1 MVAYKNKYTTLIL
14 INDEFIY
21 NLNYYIKMN
30 LKRMIYIIICVII
43 QFDILVYAEANFQP
57 YYNPEIKQYNN
68 IISLYNRINKNIDNK
83 ALYYEY
89 IEIVNN
95 YIKNYG
101 KISLNIYNEKNY
113 FFIMQ
118 RLGIAYE
125 KTADVKNAISIYQTL
140 SNEYPSNVNL
150 KKRLLYLYDKTSS
163 CSQAYNAYNQIK
175 LIEPDFKYIYTYCQP
190 KQEKIQNKQ
199 YFDNSNTQYKGS
211 FNNINNQPIK
221 KNDKDKYDWISVYIV
236 FFTFWGW
243 IYYVAF
249 SKGENLEEQANLSS
263 TYSIKYRYKRPI
275 KPEISEFG
283 FDKTSFEK
291 IEKIIKNDT
300 AYKAFI
306 YTIPIISMLV
316 VAILF
321 NAPSLFFPIFYIE
334 PFGLIFALIFYFVS
348 IIALTEIKNKCLKF
362 INKEDI
368 KNYYSYTNAI
378 ALYEEAKER
387 AYWQQRRY
395 WETLS
400 PYDFE
405 TAMGKLFEYLGYNV
419 TVTQK
424 SRDGG
429 IDILIKKG
437 NIIKGV
443 QCKHYTGKVGAK
455 EVRELWGVKDYF
467 KLNNEVH
474 KLDGVIM
481 VALSG
486 VSNAGYEFISRFQE
500 YELWT
505 IDTIMEK
512 SNNASY
518 QYRYD

>member
-1 MVAYKNKYTTLIL
+1 
-14 INDEFIY
+14 
-21 NLNYYIKMN
+21 MN
-30 LKRMIYIIICVII
+30 LIRKLIYIIFCVII
-43 QFDILVYAEANFQP
+43 QFNVFAYAETYSLN
-57 YYNPEIKQYNN
+57 YYNYKIKQYNN
-68 IISLYNRINKNIDNK
+68 IISTYNKINKKIDNQ

-89 IEIVNN
+89 IKIVNN
-95 YIKNYG
+95 YINNYG
-101 KISLNIYNEKNY
+101 KKSLTIHNERIY
-113 FFIMQ
+113 FLIMQ

-150 KKRLLYLYDKTSS
+150 IKRLLYLYDKTSS

-175 LIEPDFKYIYTYCQP
+175 LIEPNFKYIYTYCQP
-190 KQEKIQNKQ
+190 KQEKMQNKQ
-199 YFDNSNTQYKGS
+199 NFNNINTQYKGSFNNINTTSKAS

-263 TYSIKYRYKRPI
+263 TYSIKYRNRRPI

-283 FDKTSFEK
+283 FDKASFEK
-291 IEKIIKNDT
+291 IEKIIKYDT
-300 AYKAFI
+300 TYKAFI

-362 INKEDI
+362 INKEAI
-368 KNYYSYTNAI
+368 KNYYSYTDAI
-378 ALYEEAKER
+378 ARYEEAKER
-387 AYWQQRRY
+387 AYWQQRIY

-405 TAMGKLFEYLGYNV
+405 IAIGKLFEYMGYNV

-443 QCKHYTGKVGAK
+443 QCKHYTGKVGTK

-481 VALSG
+481 VTLSG
-486 VSNAGYEFISRFQE
+486 VSKAGYEFISRFQE

-505 IDTIMEK
+505 INTIIEK